1 MATRIRTTHVGSLP
15 RPPELAALLIA
26 RDRDQPVDE
35 AQLTAAV
42 TTAVRDAVARQVAIG
57 LDVVSDGE
65 MSKIAYSLYPKERL
79 NGFGGQAPPRAKNR
93 EAADFPEWSAARFAS
108 MQHRPVCQGPIS
120 RKPDDALAADLRNFR
135 AAVDAAKPNGTFMT
149 AASPGVI
156 ASFIPNA
163 YYPSHEA
170 YVNALAEA
178 MRPEYEAIV
187 AAGFDL
193 QVDCPDLASAR
204 NGTYAGDT
212 DEEWNRRCA
221 ASIDA
226 LNAATANVP
235 PERMRLHLCWG
246 NYNGPH
252 TYDLPIGAVLPVA
265 LRARPKMI
273 SFEAANPRHEHEW
286 IYFRDDFKLP
296 DDRIIMPGVIDSTTN
311 FVEHPEVVAQ
321 KITRYTRTVGAE
333 RVIAGVDC
341 GMATTVEYH
350 PVDARIAWAK
360 LATLVEGAALVSK
373 RQR

>member
-15 RPPELAALLIA
+15 RPPELAAQLIA
-26 RDRDQPVDE
+26 RDRGERTDE
-35 AQLTAAV
+35 AALAAMIS
-42 TTAVRDAVARQVAIG
+42 TAVREAVAKQVAIG
-57 LDVVSDGE
+57 LDIVSDGE
-65 MSKIAYSLYPKERL
+65 MSKVAYSLYPAQRL
-79 NGFGGQAPPRAKNR
+79 TGFGGAAPPRAKNR

-108 MQHRPVCQGPIS
+108 MQHRPMCQGPIAP
-120 RKPDDALAADLRNFR
+120 KPDDGALAADLRNFR

-170 YVNALAEA
+170 YVNALAAA

-204 NGTYAGDT
+204 NGTYANDT
-212 DEEWNRRCA
+212 DDEWDRRSI
-221 ASIDA
+221 ASIEA
-226 LNAATANVP
+226 LNAATANIP
-235 PERMRLHLCWG
+235 PERLRLHLCWG

-252 TYDLPIGAVLPVA
+252 TYDLPLAKVMPVA
-265 LRARPKMI
+265 LRSRAKTI
-273 SFEAANPRHEHEW
+273 SFEGANPRHEHEW
-286 IYFRDDFKLP
+286 KYFRVTPFP
-296 DDRIIMPGVIDSTTN
+296 DDRVVLPGVIDSTTN
-311 FVEHPEVVAQ
+311 FVEHPELVAQ
-321 KITRYTRTVGAE
+321 RIARYVRELGAE

-360 LATLVEGAALVSK
+360 LATLVEGAALV
-373 RQR
+373 RA

>member
-1 MATRIRTTHVGSLP
+1 VATRIRTTHVGSLP
-15 RPPELAALLIA
+15 RPPQLAALLIA
-26 RDRDQPVDE
+26 RDRGEAVDE
-35 AQLTAAV
+35 DALAALV
-42 TTAVRDAVARQVAIG
+42 TTAVRDAVAHQVAIG
-57 LDVVSDGE
+57 LDIVNDGE

-79 NGFGGQAPPRAKNR
+79 NGFGGKAPPRAKNR

-108 MQHRPVCQGPIS
+108 MQHRPVCQGPIT
-120 RKPDDALAADLRNFR
+120 RKADDVPLVTDLRNFR
-135 AAVDAAKPNGTFMT
+135 AAADAAKPNGTFMT

-163 YYPSHEA
+163 YYPTHEA

-212 DEEWNRRCA
+212 DAEWNRRSA

-226 LNAATANVP
+226 LNAATANIP

-252 TYDLPIGAVLPVA
+252 TYDLPIEAVFPVA
-265 LRARPKMI
+265 MRARPRTI
-273 SFEAANPRHEHEW
+273 SFEGANPRHEHEW
-286 IYFRDDFKLP
+286 IFFRDDFTLP
-296 DDRIIMPGVIDSTTN
+296 DDRVIMPGVIDSTTN
-311 FVEHPEVVAQ
+311 FVEHPKVVAQ
-321 KITRYTRTVGAE
+321 KLTRYTRVVGAE

-360 LATLVEGAALVSK
+360 LATLVEGAALV
-373 RQR
+373 RG